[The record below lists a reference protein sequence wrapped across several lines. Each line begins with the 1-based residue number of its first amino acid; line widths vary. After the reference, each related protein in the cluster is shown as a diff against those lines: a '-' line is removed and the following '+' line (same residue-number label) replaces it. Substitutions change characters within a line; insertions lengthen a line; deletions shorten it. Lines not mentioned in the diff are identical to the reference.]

1 MRSKFT
7 LRPRPVHVAAGAV
20 MLAIPAS
27 AFALTAQAT
36 VAPSAL
42 HFNLDRSQLRN
53 GQQLVATGA
62 APVADRG
69 QRLTLEF
76 AATGSATWSQLTS
89 TSIDPAGHFRL
100 AANARESGSV
110 RVVGGA
116 SAAGASSAKPAG
128 STAIAPSA
136 PQPVTVSATVD
147 APTGSTDVLSGQSF
161 DIRGRLLPGE
171 PGRVVKLQAGGTGH
185 GWTTL
190 TTTRTSRAGR
200 FDLRST
206 AAGTGQ
212 QQLRVKFDGD
222 RLNGR
227 ASARAG
233 QLTVYRSSVASWYS
247 DGGSTACGFHAG
259 YGVAN
264 KTLPCGTKVTFSYQG
279 RTVTAVVDDRGPF
292 VGGREWDLNQN
303 VANALGFNGVD
314 TVWSSL

>member
-1 MRSKFT
+1 
-7 LRPRPVHVAAGAV
+7 
-20 MLAIPAS
+20 
-27 AFALTAQAT
+27 
-36 VAPSAL
+36 
-42 HFNLDRSQLRN
+42 
-53 GQQLVATGA
+53 
-62 APVADRG
+62 
-69 QRLTLEF
+69 
-76 AATGSATWSQLTS
+76 
-89 TSIDPAGHFRL
+89 
-100 AANARESGSV
+100 
-110 RVVGGA
+110 
-116 SAAGASSAKPAG
+116 
-128 STAIAPSA
+128 
-136 PQPVTVSATVD
+136 
-147 APTGSTDVLSGQSF
+147 VLSGQSF